1 MDDKLIIAATFHLFV
16 GQGQNADGTDKPA
29 RRATYAKGMV
39 IEAFEIPEGHTAD
52 DWVAKGLA
60 TAA

>member
-1 MDDKLIIAATFHLFV
+1 MDKLIIAANFHLFV

-29 RRATYAKGMV
+29 RKVTFSKGMV
-39 IEAFEIPEGHTAD
+39 VDANDIPEGQTAE
-52 DWVAKGLA
+52 DWVSKGLA

>member
-1 MDDKLIIAATFHLFV
+1 MDKFIIAANFHVYV
-16 GQGQNADGTDKPA
+16 GQGKNPDDTDKPA
-29 RRATYAKGMV
+29 RKVTFSKGMV
-39 IEAFEIPEGHTAD
+39 VDANDIPEGQTAD

>member
-1 MDDKLIIAATFHLFV
+1 MDKFIIAANFHVYV
-16 GQGQNADGTDKPA
+16 GQGKNPDGTDKPD
-29 RRATYAKGMV
+29 RKVTFSKGMV
-39 IEAFEIPEGHTAD
+39 VDANDIPDGHTAD